1 MLIELILAPLWGLV
15 SLLISLIP
23 SLSYVNGTIME
34 GFYHFIQL
42 GLYFC
47 GSSPFVLILANVLF
61 WISVQIGWAVI
72 EWIYKK
78 IPGIS

>member
-1 MLIELILAPLWGLV
+1 MLIELMLSPLWGLV

-23 SLSYVNGTIME
+23 SISVVNGTIME

-47 GSSPFVLILANVLF
+47 GSAPFVLILANVLF
-61 WISVQIGWAVI
+61 WISAQIGWAVI